1 MPTGSIFVYVSVAGQ
16 AAPLPGA
23 RVQLF
28 SEADVTL
35 QSLTADE
42 NGLAAFDALP
52 APDRQYSLS
61 ESNTQVRPYSVYGL
75 AVSADGWQTHRL
87 AGVQV
92 FDGQQTV
99 ARVELLPADA
109 ARRGVFPC
117 GRLDKHTTGLM
128 FLTDDGAMGH
138 DLLSPRHHVEK
149 IYRFTVK
156 FPLTAEEVVGL
167 EAGAVLEDGYVTKPS
182 RIVLDADRKGGTIAL
197 IEGKYHQIKR
207 MMESVHNQI
216 TSLERISFGPLT
228 LDGAGLSRGE
238 WRELTSDE
246 VAALEAL
253 RGSRRA
259 RTEEHDREE
268 KQEE

>member
-1 MPTGSIFVYVSVAGQ
+1 MRLDKLLSECGVLTRTESSRAVRRGSVTVNGKPAQSPAMQVDPAKDNVFVCGERVMYRKFVYY
-16 AAPLPGA
+16 L
-23 RVQLF
+23 L
-28 SEADVTL
+28 
-35 QSLTADE
+35 
-42 NGLAAFDALP
+42 NK
-52 APDRQYSLS
+52 PDGY
-61 ESNTQVRPYSVYGL
+61 
-75 AVSADGWQTHRL
+75 VSATEDGREK
-87 AGVQV
+87 
-92 FDGQQTV
+92 TV
-99 ARVELLPADA
+99 LELLPADA

-182 RIVLDADRKGGTIAL
+182 RVVLDTDGKGGTISL

-253 RGSRRA
+253 RGSGRA
-259 RTEEHDREE
+259 RTEGHDREE

>member
-1 MPTGSIFVYVSVAGQ
+1 MRLDKLLSECGVLTRTESSRAVRRGSVTVNGKPAQSPAMQVDPAKDNVFVCGERVMYRKFVYY
-16 AAPLPGA
+16 L
-23 RVQLF
+23 L
-28 SEADVTL
+28 
-35 QSLTADE
+35 
-42 NGLAAFDALP
+42 NK
-52 APDRQYSLS
+52 PDGY
-61 ESNTQVRPYSVYGL
+61 
-75 AVSADGWQTHRL
+75 VSATEDGREK
-87 AGVQV
+87 
-92 FDGQQTV
+92 TV
-99 ARVELLPADA
+99 LELLPADA

>member
-1 MPTGSIFVYVSVAGQ
+1 MRLDKLLSECGVLTRTESSRAVRRGSVTVNGKPAQSPAMQVDPAKDNVFVCGERVMYRKFVYY
-16 AAPLPGA
+16 L
-23 RVQLF
+23 L
-28 SEADVTL
+28 
-35 QSLTADE
+35 
-42 NGLAAFDALP
+42 NK
-52 APDRQYSLS
+52 PDGY
-61 ESNTQVRPYSVYGL
+61 
-75 AVSADGWQTHRL
+75 VSATEDGREK
-87 AGVQV
+87 
-92 FDGQQTV
+92 TV
-99 ARVELLPADA
+99 LELLAADA